1 MDFEKLLNFLEEL
14 KQNNNKA
21 WFDANRLRYSRLRS
35 DWLDFVQE
43 VINRVS
49 VFDSTLKYLEPK
61 QCIFRLNRDIRFSN
75 DKTPYKTNFGMSLSK
90 YGKKDNFCG
99 YYLHIEPNN
108 SFVAGGCYMP
118 DAMLLAAIR
127 QEIDYNANQFTSIVK
142 DKKFIKTFGKIAGEK
157 LQRPPKGYDAS
168 NPMIEFLKLKSFLA
182 EKKLSNDEIKDKKIL
197 TNLQTHF
204 QIMYPLNKFL
214 YQANG

>member
-157 LQRPPKGYDAS
+157 LQRPPKGYDSS

-182 EKKLSNDEIKDKKIL
+182 EKKLSNDEIKDKKIH

>member
-157 LQRPPKGYDAS
+157 LQRPPKGYDSS

>member
-14 KQNNNKA
+14 KLNNNKA

-142 DKKFIKTFGKIAGEK
+142 DKKFIKTFGNISGEK

-182 EKKLSNDEIKDKKIL
+182 EKELSNDEVKDKKIL